1 MALSHAVYPRNPLAL
16 AEALQNRSRD
26 TPESSQVSLRSRL
39 EGSIPKISVFRNGDK
54 KIGLSQTVSESE
66 KRQARSGKQKMHVLE
81 VNSAMMQAVPLP
93 MKSVEEKNM

>member
-1 MALSHAVYPRNPLAL
+1 MALSHAVYLRNPLAL

-26 TPESSQVSLRSRL
+26 TAESSQVSLRSTV
-39 EGSIPKISVFRNGDK
+39 EGGIPKVSLFRNCDK
-54 KIGLSQTVSESE
+54 KFGLSQTVSDSE
-66 KRQARSGKQKMHVLE
+66 MRQGRSGKQKRHVFE